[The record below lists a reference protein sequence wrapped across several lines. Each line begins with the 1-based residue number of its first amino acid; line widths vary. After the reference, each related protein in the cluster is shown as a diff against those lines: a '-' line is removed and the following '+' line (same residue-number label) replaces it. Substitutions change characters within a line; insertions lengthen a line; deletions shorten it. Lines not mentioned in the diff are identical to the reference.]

1 MSAAEDLGYQEK
13 PHELKWVGTN
23 VARTDG
29 VDKVTGRA
37 RFGAD
42 LIMPGMLFGAVLRSP
57 HAHAKINGIDTS
69 KAEAVKGVKAVITR
83 EDFEDQPSEMIQVG
97 ELTVN
102 IRDVIRNVLAREK
115 AMYDGHAVAAVAATS
130 ASIARKALK
139 LIDVDYE
146 VLPHVIDVVEAMKPD
161 APLLNEDQFTD
172 GVHPKPDRPSNV
184 AKRLEI
190 KLGDVEKGFAEA
202 DVVIEREYKT
212 RPVHQGY
219 IEPHACVASYTEDGQ
234 GEVWCS
240 TPGHFLVRAITSRL
254 CGIEVSKL
262 KVTAS
267 EIGGGF
273 GGKNIVYL
281 EPLALALS
289 RKCGRPVKIAMHR
302 NEVFRATGPTS
313 GSHMKVKIGARH
325 DGRITAGW
333 AELMFQAGAFPGSPV
348 FPAAMCAYACYDL
361 ENVLVIG
368 YDVVANR
375 PKTTAYRA
383 PGAQISAF
391 AVESAMDEMAR
402 ELGIDPVDLRLMNA
416 AKEGTKAAYGPTF
429 GPVGQVETLQA
440 IKNHPNYNVPLGPNQ
455 GRGVASGF
463 WFNIGGE
470 TSVTMNVNDDGT
482 IALTVGNPDLSGT
495 RTSIS
500 VMAAEELGIEPERIR
515 PAVGDTTSLGFN
527 FISAGSRTTFAVG
540 KATVEVARVVI
551 DELRARAAATWNI
564 PVEAVVWE
572 DGHARPASS
581 NAGDFEPLSLE
592 DIARDAKK
600 TGGPIAGH
608 VETNVSGAGP
618 SFATE
623 AVDIEVDP
631 ETGHIKILS
640 FTAAQD
646 AGKAIQPNLVEGQ
659 YQGAAVQGIGWAL
672 NEEYIYDEQGR
683 MENPGFLDYRMPVA
697 SDLPMIDA
705 VIVEVP
711 NPNHPY
717 GVRGIGET
725 SIVPVMAAV
734 ANALEDATGVRVQE
748 LPLSPPRVLKAL
760 NEKNGSSSRLVSASL
775 G

>member
-1 MSAAEDLGYQEK
+1 MSAAEDLGYQERT
-13 PHELKWVGTN
+13 HEYKWVGKN

-37 RFGAD
+37 QFGAD
-42 LIMPGMLFGAVLRSP
+42 LIMPGMLFGAVMRSP

-69 KAEAVKGVKAVITR
+69 KAEALKGVKAVICR
-83 EDFEDQPSEMIQVG
+83 DDFADQPSEMIQVG
-97 ELTVN
+97 ELSVN
-102 IRDVIRNVLAREK
+102 IRDVIRNVMAREK
-115 AMYDGHAVAAVAATS
+115 AMYDGHAIAAVAATS
-130 ASIARKALK
+130 SSIARKALK
-139 LIDVDYE
+139 LIEVDYE
-146 VLPHVIDVVEAMKPD
+146 VLPHVIDVEEAMKPD
-161 APLLNEDQFTD
+161 APILNEELYTD
-172 GVHPKPDRPSNV
+172 GVEPKPTKPSNI

-190 KLGDVEKGFAEA
+190 KLGDVEQGFSEAE
-202 DVVIEREYKT
+202 VIIEREYRT

-234 GEVWCS
+234 GEVWAS
-240 TPGHFLVRAITSRL
+240 TPGHFLVRAITARP
-254 CGIEVSKL
+254 CGMDVSKV
-262 KVTAS
+262 KATAS

-281 EPLALALS
+281 EPLAMALS
-289 RKCGRPVKIAMHR
+289 RKCGRPVKMAMHR

-313 GSHMKVKIGARH
+313 GAHMKVKIGAKR
-325 DGRITAGW
+325 DGKITAGW
-333 AELMFQAGAFPGSPV
+333 ADLRFQAGAFPGSPV

-368 YDVVANR
+368 WDVVANR

-391 AVESAMDEMAR
+391 AVESAMDELAR
-402 ELGIDPVDLRLMNA
+402 ELDIDPIDLRLMNA

-429 GPVGQVETLQA
+429 GPVGQVETLKA

-482 IALTVGNPDLSGT
+482 IALTLGNPDLSGT

-515 PAVGDTTSLGFN
+515 PTIGDTTSLGFN

-540 KATVEVARVVI
+540 KATVETSRVVI
-551 DELRARAAATWNI
+551 DELRARAAKTWDI

-581 NAGDFEPLSLE
+581 NAGSFEPLSLE
-592 DIARDAKK
+592 DIAREAKK

-608 VETNVSGAGP
+608 VETNVTGAGP

-623 AVDIEVDP
+623 AIDVEVDP
-631 ETGHIKILS
+631 ETGYIKVLR

-646 AGKAIQPNLVEGQ
+646 AGRAIQPNFVEGQ
-659 YQGAAVQGIGWAL
+659 FQGAAVQGIGWAL
-672 NEEYIYDEQGR
+672 NEEYIYDDKGR

-725 SIVPVMAAV
+725 SIVPVMAAT
-734 ANALEDATGVRVQE
+734 ANALEDASGVRINE
-748 LPLSPPRVLKAL
+748 LPMSPPRVLKAL
-760 NEKNGSSSRLVSASL
+760 NEKNGH
-775 G
+775 

>member
-1 MSAAEDLGYQEK
+1 MSTVQDLGYQERA
-13 PHELKWVGTN
+13 HDLKWVGTD
-23 VARTDG
+23 VARPDG

-42 LIMPGMLFGAVLRSP
+42 LILPGMLHSAVLRSP
-57 HAHAKINGIDTS
+57 HAHARILAIDTL
-69 KAEAVKGVKAVITR
+69 KAEALAGVKAVVTR
-83 EDFEDQPSEMIQVG
+83 DDFEDQPSEMIAVG
-97 ELTVN
+97 ELAVN
-102 IRDVIRNVLAREK
+102 YRDVVRNIMAREK
-115 AMYDGHAVAAVAATS
+115 VLYDGHAVAAVAATS
-130 ASIARKALK
+130 AAIARKALK
-139 LIDVDYE
+139 LIEVDYE
-146 VLPHVIDVVEAMKPD
+146 VLPHVIDVVEAMQPD
-161 APLLNEDQFTD
+161 APVLHDHVFTD
-172 GVHPKPDRPSNV
+172 GVDPKPEQPSNV

-190 KLGDVEKGFAEA
+190 KLGDVEEGFAAA
-202 DVVIEREYKT
+202 DVIIEREYDT

-219 IEPHACVASYTEDGQ
+219 IEPHACVASHTEDGQ
-234 GEVWCS
+234 GELWAS
-240 TPGHFLVRAITSRL
+240 TPGQFLVRSITARL
-254 CGIEVSKL
+254 CGMEVSKL
-262 KVTAS
+262 NVTAS

-281 EPLALALS
+281 EPLALTLA
-289 RKCGRPVKIAMHR
+289 RKAGRPVKMAMSR

-313 GSHMKVKIGARH
+313 GANMRVKIGATR
-325 DGRITAGW
+325 DGRITAGE
-333 AELMFQAGAFPGSPV
+333 AELNFQAGAFPGSPV
-348 FPAAMCAYACYDL
+348 MPAAMCAFACYDL

-368 YDVVANR
+368 FDVVANR

-383 PGAQISAF
+383 PGAQISAY

-402 ELGIDPVDLRLMNA
+402 ELGMDPIDFRLKNA

-429 GPVGQVETLQA
+429 GPVGLVESLEA
-440 IKNHPNYNVPLGPNQ
+440 IKSHPNYNVPLGPNQ

-482 IALTVGNPDLSGT
+482 IALTLGNPDLSGT

-500 VMAAEELGIEPERIR
+500 VMAAEELGIEPDRIR
-515 PAVGDTTSLGFN
+515 PTIGDTNSLGFN

-540 KATVEVARVVI
+540 KATVQATRIVI
-551 DELRARAAATWNI
+551 EELKARAAAAWEI

-581 NAGDFEPLSLE
+581 NAGDFEPMSLTE
-592 DIARDAKK
+592 IAREAKK

-608 VETNVSGAGP
+608 VEANISGAGP

-631 ETGHIKILS
+631 ETGLIKVLR

-646 AGKAIQPNLVEGQ
+646 AGKAIQPSLVEGQ
-659 YQGAAVQGIGWAL
+659 FQGAAVQGIGWAL
-672 NEEYIYDEQGR
+672 NEEYIYDEHGCL
-683 MENPGFLDYRMPVA
+683 ENPGFLDYRMPVA

-734 ANALEDATGVRVQE
+734 ANALEDAAGLRITE
-748 LPLSPPRVLKAL
+748 LPLSPPRVLAAL
-760 NEKNGSSSRLVSASL
+760 NWKNGS
-775 G
+775 

>member
-1 MSAAEDLGYQEK
+1 MSTAEDLRYQEK
-13 PHELKWVGTN
+13 IHELKYVGKD

-42 LIMPGMLFGAVLRSP
+42 LIMAGMLHGVVLRSP

-69 KAEAVKGVKAVITR
+69 KAEALMGVKAVITMD
-83 EDFEDQPSEMIQVG
+83 DFADQESEMIQVG
-97 ELTVN
+97 ELSVN
-102 IRDVIRNVLAREK
+102 IRDVIRNILAREK
-115 AMYDGHAVAAVAATS
+115 ALYDGHAVAAVAATS

-139 LIDVDYE
+139 LIEVDYE
-146 VLPHVIDVVEAMKPD
+146 VLPHVIDVLDAMAPD
-161 APLLNEDQFTD
+161 APVIHDYIFTD
-172 GVHPKPDRPSNV
+172 GVDPKPEKPSNI

-190 KLGDVEKGFAEA
+190 KLGDAEAGFAAA
-202 DVVIEREYKT
+202 DVIIEREYDT

-234 GEVWCS
+234 GEVWAS
-240 TPGHFLVRAITSRL
+240 TPGHFLVRAITARL
-254 CGIEVSKL
+254 CGMDVSKVN
-262 KVTAS
+262 VTAS

-281 EPLALALS
+281 EPLAMALS
-289 RKCGRPVKIAMHR
+289 RKCGRPVKMAMHR

-313 GSHMKVKIGARH
+313 GAHMRVKIGAKR
-325 DGRITAGW
+325 DGNITAGE

-348 FPAAMCAYACYDL
+348 FPAAMCAFACYDL
-361 ENVLVIG
+361 ENVMVIG
-368 YDVVANR
+368 WDVVANR

-402 ELGIDPVDLRLMNA
+402 ELGIDPVDFRLMNA

-429 GPVGQVETLQA
+429 GPVGLVESLKA
-440 IKNHPNYNVPLGPNQ
+440 IKDHPNYKIPLGPNQ

-470 TSVTMNVNDDGT
+470 TSVTMNLNDDGT
-482 IALTVGNPDLSGT
+482 IALTLGNPDLSGT

-500 VMAAEELGIEPERIR
+500 VMAAEELGIDPERIR
-515 PAVGDTTSLGFN
+515 PTIGDTSALGFN
-527 FISAGSRTTFAVG
+527 FISAGSRTTFASG
-540 KATVEVARVVI
+540 KATVQATRIMI
-551 DELRARAAATWNI
+551 DELRARAAAKWDLPI
-564 PVEAVVWE
+564 DAVVWE

-608 VETNVSGAGP
+608 VETNVTGAGP

-631 ETGHIKILS
+631 ETGHVKVLR

-646 AGKAIQPNLVEGQ
+646 AGKAIQPGFVEGQ

-672 NEEYIYDEQGR
+672 NEEYIYDDKGR
-683 MENPGFLDYRMPVA
+683 LENPGFLDYRMPVA

-705 VIVEVP
+705 VIIEVP

-725 SIVPVMAAV
+725 SIVPVMAAM
-734 ANALEDATGVRVQE
+734 ANALEDATGLRINE

-760 NEKNGSSSRLVSASL
+760 NEKNG
-775 G
+775 GK

>member
-1 MSAAEDLGYQEK
+1 MSAAEDLDYQEK

-42 LIMPGMLFGAVLRSP
+42 LIMSGMLFGAVLRSP
-57 HAHAKINGIDTS
+57 HAHARINGIDTS
-69 KAEAVKGVKAVITR
+69 RAEALKGVKAVVTR
-83 EDFEDQPSEMIQVG
+83 NDFEDQPSEMIQVG

-139 LIDVDYE
+139 LIEVDYE

-161 APLLNEDQFTD
+161 APLLDEKQFTD
-172 GVHPKPDRPSNV
+172 GVDPKPDKPSNV

-302 NEVFRATGPTS
+302 SEVFRATGPTS
-313 GSHMKVKIGARH
+313 GAHMRVKIGARR

-402 ELGIDPVDLRLMNA
+402 ELGIDPVDFRLMNA

-429 GPVGQVETLQA
+429 GPVGQVETLKA
-440 IKNHPNYNVPLGPNQ
+440 IKNHPNYRVPLGPNQ

-482 IALTVGNPDLSGT
+482 IALTMGNPDLSGT

-540 KATVEVARVVI
+540 KATVDAARVVI
-551 DELRARAAATWNI
+551 GELRARAAATWNI

-572 DGHARPASS
+572 DGRARPASS

-592 DIARDAKK
+592 DIAPRREEDGRPDRRARGDQRLRRGTELRDR
-600 TGGPIAGH
+600 GGRRRGGSGNGTHQDPALHGRARRGQGH
-608 VETNVSGAGP
+608 PAEPRRGPVPGRGRPGHRLGA
-618 SFATE
+618 
-623 AVDIEVDP
+623 
-631 ETGHIKILS
+631 
-640 FTAAQD
+640 Q
-646 AGKAIQPNLVEGQ
+646 
-659 YQGAAVQGIGWAL
+659 
-672 NEEYIYDEQGR
+672 
-683 MENPGFLDYRMPVA
+683 
-697 SDLPMIDA
+697 
-705 VIVEVP
+705 
-711 NPNHPY
+711 
-717 GVRGIGET
+717 RGIH
-725 SIVPVMAAV
+725 
-734 ANALEDATGVRVQE
+734 LR
-748 LPLSPPRVLKAL
+748 
-760 NEKNGSSSRLVSASL
+760 
-775 G
+775 